1 MPRGSPHDQ
10 AENNKNCISR
20 ARTGWIEDQGKVSD
34 QRNPFAISSQCGVLL
49 TATARWNRRT
59 TRTATPERL
68 ITIKHATVLKGELRL
83 PFVLSGGL
91 PIFLHSSL
99 TPCARQASLPCGLL
113 PVPSTARVT
122 RRTML
127 FDTSPRIVQHPALS
141 VLESAQVSRPFATPA
156 RLSPHSCPPC

>member
-49 TATARWNRRT
+49 TATTARWNRRT
-59 TRTATPERL
+59 TKTATPERL
-68 ITIKHATVLKGELRL
+68 ITIKHATVFKGELRL

-99 TPCARQASLPCGLL
+99 TARRSRGLR
-113 PVPSTARVT
+113 PAPSTACVT

-127 FDTSPRIVQHPALS
+127 FDTSLRIVQHPALS

-156 RLSPHSCPPC
+156 RLPPHSCPPC